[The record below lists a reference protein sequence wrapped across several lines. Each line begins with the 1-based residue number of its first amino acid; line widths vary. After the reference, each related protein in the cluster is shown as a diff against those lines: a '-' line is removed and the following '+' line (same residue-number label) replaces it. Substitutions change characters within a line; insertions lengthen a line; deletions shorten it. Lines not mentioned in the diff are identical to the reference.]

1 MQRICFQLRVNPDR
15 LAEYQERHRAV
26 WPEMRDALSTA
37 GWHNYSLFLDATGLL
52 TGYFEC
58 EDLDQAQQAME
69 VAPVNARWQAEM
81 AEYFVG
87 LGGGPPDRG
96 IVPVPEIFHLD

>member
-1 MQRICFQLRVNPDR
+1 
-15 LAEYQERHRAV
+15 
-26 WPEMRDALSTA
+26 MREALSAA
-37 GWHNYSLFLDATGLL
+37 GWHNYSLFLDTTGLL

-58 EDLDQAQQAME
+58 EDLEEVQRAME
-69 VAPVNARWQAEM
+69 STSVNARWQAEM

-96 IVPVPEIFHLD
+96 IVPIPEVFHLD